1 MTMIGTV
8 TDAFNNRRERPIR
21 SAPGVSGGH
30 IFRSDLMP
38 ETGDAE
44 SDAPNCKL
52 IEQQPHGV
60 LQSHFHIVDQFQFM
74 VAGNGLL
81 GKHQVAPYTV
91 HFAAKHT
98 GYGPITAGEHGLHYM
113 VFRLGKDAGAGY
125 LPEQR
130 GDMKDL
136 PRRHVMGAP
145 VGCLNDAKRTALTS
159 TLEHKAISMQT
170 DGLCAIIYQAPAQ
183 QRIMGPEPTAGRGQ
197 FIYIAAGA
205 AKFDGQTHEAGTAIF
220 ISSND
225 PAATLTTGT
234 SGAEI
239 LVMQFPKASHSV
251 ERL

>member
-8 TDAFNNRRERPIR
+8 TAAFSNRRERPIR
-21 SAPGVSGGH
+21 SASGVAGGH
-30 IFRSDLMP
+30 IFRSDLIP

-44 SDAPNCKL
+44 SDTPNCKL

-60 LQSHFHIVDQFQFM
+60 LQSHFHIVDQFQIM
-74 VAGNGLL
+74 VAGDGLL

-98 GYGPITAGEHGLHYM
+98 GYGPITAGEQGLHYM

-145 VGCLNDAKRTALTS
+145 VGCLNDAKRAALPS
-159 TLEHKAISMQT
+159 TLEHKAIAAQE
-170 DGLCAIIYQAPAQ
+170 DGLFATIYQAPAQ
-183 QRIMGPEPTAGRGQ
+183 QDIFVPDPILGRGQ
-197 FIYIAAGA
+197 FIYVAAGA
-205 AKFDGQTHEAGTAIF
+205 ATMNDQLHEAGTAIF
-220 ISSND
+220 LA
-225 PAATLTTGT
+225 PADASATLTTGP

-239 LVMQFPKASHSV
+239 LVMQFPRANS
-251 ERL
+251 

>member
-1 MTMIGTV
+1 MALIGTV
-8 TDAFNNRRERPIR
+8 TEARNNRRERPIR

-30 IFRSDLMP
+30 IFRSDLIP

-44 SDAPNCKL
+44 SGTPNCKL

-60 LQSHFHIVDQFQFM
+60 LQSHFHIVDQFQIM
-74 VAGNGLL
+74 VAGDGLL

-98 GYGPITAGEHGLHYM
+98 GYGPITAGEQGLHYM

-145 VGCLNDAKRTALTS
+145 MGCLNDVKRTALAS
-159 TLEHKAISMQT
+159 TVEHQAIALQN
-170 DGLCAIIYQAPAQ
+170 DGLFATIYQAPAHHS
-183 QRIMGPEPTAGRGQ
+183 IVGPEPTSGRGQ
-197 FIYIAAGA
+197 FIYIASGA

-220 ISSND
+220 IAPTD
-225 PAATLTTGT
+225 PAATLTTDI

-239 LVMQFPKASHSV
+239 LVMQFPRASS
-251 ERL
+251 

>member
-8 TDAFNNRRERPIR
+8 TEAFNNRRERQIR
-21 SAPGVSGGH
+21 SAPGVAGGH
-30 IFRSDLMP
+30 IFRSDLIP

-44 SDAPNCKL
+44 SDTPNCKL

-60 LQSHFHIVDQFQFM
+60 LQSHFHIVDQFQIM
-74 VAGNGLL
+74 VAGDGLL

-98 GYGPITAGEHGLHYM
+98 GYGPITAGEQGLHYM

-145 VGCLNDAKRTALTS
+145 VGCLNETQRAALES
-159 TLEHKAISMQT
+159 TVEHKAIAIQA
-170 DGLCAIIYQAPAQ
+170 DGLCATIYQAPAQ
-183 QRIMGPEPTAGRGQ
+183 QPIVAPEPISGRGQ
-197 FIYIAAGA
+197 FIYIAAGSA
-205 AKFDGQTHEAGTAIF
+205 VKDDQTHEAGTAIF
-220 ISSND
+220 IASTE
-225 PAATLTTGT
+225 PQATLTTGPL
-234 SGAEI
+234 GAEI
-239 LVMQFPKASHSV
+239 LVMQFPKTSS
-251 ERL
+251 

>member
-8 TDAFNNRRERPIR
+8 TEAFNNRRERPIR
-21 SAPGVSGGH
+21 SAPGVAGGH
-30 IFRSDLMP
+30 IFRSDLIP

-60 LQSHFHIVDQFQFM
+60 LQSHFHIVDQFQIM
-74 VAGNGLL
+74 VAGDGLL

-98 GYGPITAGEHGLHYM
+98 GYGPITAGEQGLHYM

-136 PRRHVMGAP
+136 PRRHVMGTP
-145 VGCLNDAKRTALTS
+145 VGCLSDTQRAEMPS
-159 TLEHKAISMQT
+159 TLEHNAIAMQT
-170 DGLCAIIYQAPAQ
+170 DGLFATIYQAPAQ
-183 QRIMGPEPTAGRGQ
+183 QRIVGPEPTSGRGQ

-205 AKFDGQTHEAGTAIF
+205 AQFDGQTHGAGTAIF
-220 ISSND
+220 ISPND
-225 PAATLTTGT
+225 PAATLTTDT
-234 SGAEI
+234 LGAEI
-239 LVMQFPKASHSV
+239 LVMQFPRASN
-251 ERL
+251 

>member
-1 MTMIGTV
+1 MALIGTV
-8 TDAFNNRRERPIR
+8 TEAFNNRRERPIR

-30 IFRSDLMP
+30 IFRSDLIP

-60 LQSHFHIVDQFQFM
+60 LQSHFHIVDQFQIM
-74 VAGNGLL
+74 VAGEGLL

-98 GYGPITAGEHGLHYM
+98 GYGPITAGEQGLHYM

-136 PRRHVMGAP
+136 PRRHVMGSP
-145 VGCLNDAKRTALTS
+145 VSCLNDVKRTALTS
-159 TLEHKAISMQT
+159 TVEHQAIAMQN
-170 DGLCAIIYQAPAQ
+170 DGLFATIYQAPAQ
-183 QRIMGPEPTAGRGQ
+183 QSIVGPAPTSGRGQ
-197 FIYIAAGA
+197 FIYIASGTAQL
-205 AKFDGQTHEAGTAIF
+205 DNQTHEAGTAIF
-220 ISSND
+220 IASND
-225 PAATLTTGT
+225 PAACLTTGK

-239 LVMQFPKASHSV
+239 LVMQFPRASS
-251 ERL
+251 

>member
-8 TDAFNNRRERPIR
+8 TEAFNNRRERPIR
-21 SAPGVSGGH
+21 SAPGVAGGH
-30 IFRSDLMP
+30 IFRSDLIP

-60 LQSHFHIVDQFQFM
+60 LQSHFHIVDQFQIM
-74 VAGNGLL
+74 VAGDGLL

-98 GYGPITAGEHGLHYM
+98 GYGPITAGAQGLHYM
-113 VFRLGKDAGAGY
+113 VFRLGKDSGAGY

-145 VGCLNDAKRTALTS
+145 VGCLNDAKRAALES
-159 TLEHKAISMQT
+159 TVEHKAITMQA
-170 DGLCAIIYQAPAQ
+170 DGLCATIYQAPAQ
-183 QRIMGPEPTAGRGQ
+183 QPIVAPEPISGRGQ
-197 FIYIAAGA
+197 FIYIAAGSA
-205 AKFDGQTHEAGTAIF
+205 VRDDQTHEAGTAIF
-220 ISSND
+220 IAPTD
-225 PAATLTTGT
+225 PQATLTTGP

-239 LVMQFPKASHSV
+239 LVMQFPKAS
-251 ERL
+251 R

>member
-1 MTMIGTV
+1 MPLIGTI
-8 TDAFNNRRERPIR
+8 TEAHNNRRERPIR

-30 IFRSDLMP
+30 IFRSDLIP

-60 LQSHFHIVDQFQFM
+60 LQSHFHIVDQFQIM
-74 VAGNGLL
+74 VAGDGLL

-98 GYGPITAGEHGLHYM
+98 GYGPITAGEQGLHYM

-145 VGCLNDAKRTALTS
+145 VGCLNDAKRAALVS
-159 TLEHKAISMQT
+159 TVEHRAIAMQA
-170 DGLCAIIYQAPAQ
+170 DGLCATVYQAPAQ
-183 QRIMGPEPTAGRGQ
+183 QLIVAPEPISGRGQ
-197 FIYIAAGA
+197 FIYIAAGSA
-205 AKFDGQTHEAGTAIF
+205 VTDGQTHEAGTAIF
-220 ISSND
+220 ISPTD
-225 PAATLTTGT
+225 LQATLTTGPL
-234 SGAEI
+234 GAEI
-239 LVMQFPKASHSV
+239 LVMQFPKATH
-251 ERL
+251 

>member
-8 TDAFNNRRERPIR
+8 TEAFNNRRERPIR
-21 SAPGVSGGH
+21 SAPGVAGGH
-30 IFRSDLMP
+30 IFRSDLIP

-60 LQSHFHIVDQFQFM
+60 LQSHFHIVDQFQIM
-74 VAGNGLL
+74 VAGDGLL

-98 GYGPITAGEHGLHYM
+98 GYGPITAGAQGLHYM

-136 PRRHVMGAP
+136 PRRHLMGAP
-145 VGCLNDAKRTALTS
+145 VGCLNDAQRTALPS
-159 TLEHKAISMQT
+159 TLKHNAITLQT
-170 DGLCAIIYQAPAQ
+170 DGLCATIYQAPAQ
-183 QRIMGPEPTAGRGQ
+183 QRIVGPEPISGRGQ

-205 AKFDGQTHEAGTAIF
+205 AQFDGQTHEAGTAIF
-220 ISSND
+220 IAPTD
-225 PAATLTTGT
+225 PAAILTTET

-239 LVMQFPKASHSV
+239 LVMQFPRASN
-251 ERL
+251 

>member
-1 MTMIGTV
+1 MTIISSV
-8 TDAFNNRRERPIR
+8 QQARSNRRERPIR

-30 IFRSDLMP
+30 VFRSDLIP

-44 SDAPNCKL
+44 SDTPNCKL

-60 LQSHFHIVDQFQFM
+60 LQSHFHIVDQFQII
-74 VAGNGLL
+74 VAGEGLL

-98 GYGPITAGEHGLHYM
+98 GYGPITAGEQGLHYM

-145 VGCLNDAKRTALTS
+145 VGCLNDAERAALAN
-159 TLEHKAISMQT
+159 TLEHHAIAMQT
-170 DGLCAIIYQAPAQ
+170 DGLFATIYQSPAQ
-183 QRIMGPEPTAGRGQ
+183 QRIVGPSPTSGRGQ

-205 AKFDGQTHEAGTAIF
+205 AKLNDLTHEAGTAIF
-220 ISSND
+220 IAPTD
-225 PAATLTTGT
+225 PQATLTTGPL
-234 SGAEI
+234 GAEI
-239 LVMQFPKASHSV
+239 LVMQFPRATH
-251 ERL
+251 

>member
-1 MTMIGTV
+1 MSMIGTV
-8 TDAFNNRRERPIR
+8 TEALNNRRERPIR

-30 IFRSDLMP
+30 IFRSDLIP

-44 SDAPNCKL
+44 SDTPNCKL

-60 LQSHFHIVDQFQFM
+60 LQSHFHIVDQFQIM
-74 VAGNGLL
+74 VAGDGLL

-98 GYGPITAGEHGLHYM
+98 GYGPITAGAQGLHYM

-136 PRRHVMGAP
+136 PRRHVMGTP
-145 VGCLNDAKRTALTS
+145 VDCLSDTQRAEMPS
-159 TLEHKAISMQT
+159 TLEHNAIAMQT
-170 DGLCAIIYQAPAQ
+170 DGLFATIYQAPAQ
-183 QRIMGPEPTAGRGQ
+183 QRIVGPEPTSGRGQ

-220 ISSND
+220 IAPTD
-225 PAATLTTGT
+225 PAAILTTDT
-234 SGAEI
+234 LGAEI
-239 LVMQFPKASHSV
+239 LVMQFPRASN
-251 ERL
+251 

>member
-1 MTMIGTV
+1 MTAIGTI
-8 TDAFNNRRERPIR
+8 TEASNNRRERPIR

-30 IFRSDLMP
+30 IFRSDLIP

-52 IEQQPHGV
+52 IEQQPRGV
-60 LQSHFHIVDQFQFM
+60 LQSHFHIVDQFQIM
-74 VAGNGLL
+74 VAGEGLL

-98 GYGPITAGEHGLHYM
+98 GYGPITAGEQGLHYM

-145 VGCLNDAKRTALTS
+145 VGCLNDAKRAALES
-159 TLEHKAISMQT
+159 TVEHKAIAMQA
-170 DGLCAIIYQAPAQ
+170 DGLFATVYQAPAQ
-183 QRIMGPEPTAGRGQ
+183 QSISVPDPIVGRGQ
-197 FIYIAAGA
+197 FIYIASGSAIA
-205 AKFDGQTHEAGTAIF
+205 DGQTHEAGTAIF
-220 ISSND
+220 IAPTD
-225 PAATLTTGT
+225 PQATLTTGPL
-234 SGAEI
+234 GAEI
-239 LVMQFPKASHSV
+239 LVMQFPRASN
-251 ERL
+251 